1 MIGRLWK
8 TGLKTGRCD
17 AYETFA
23 RDISLP
29 MFHKQ
34 EGFLGC
40 VMFRSE
46 TEATV
51 LTLWRDMAA
60 VASLDTSPMYKETV
74 AGILE
79 ADLLTE
85 PQSVSVG
92 TVHLSDFGTLDPNS
106 ISSARGPIGDT

>member
-1 MIGRLWK
+1 MIARLWK
-8 TGLKTGRCD
+8 TGLKTGKVD
-17 AYETFA
+17 AYDAFA
-23 RDISLP
+23 RDNSLP

-60 VASLDTSPMYKETV
+60 VASLDTSPTYKETV

-85 PQSVSVG
+85 PQSVAVG
-92 TVHLSDFGTLDPNS
+92 VVHLSDLGTLDPDS
-106 ISSARGPIGDT
+106 IS